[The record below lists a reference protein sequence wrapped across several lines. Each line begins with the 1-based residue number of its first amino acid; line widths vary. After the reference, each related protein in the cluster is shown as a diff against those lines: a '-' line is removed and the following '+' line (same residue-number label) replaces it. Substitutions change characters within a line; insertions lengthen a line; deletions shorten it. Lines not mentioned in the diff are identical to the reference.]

1 MIGSILRIR
10 YELLEQID
18 DGPLF
23 ACYKARDRIA
33 AREVCVRVL
42 HDPFGN
48 EFAFVDKLKD
58 IVKRVGIL
66 QHPGLEKVLD
76 FDDHEGTPFIVTELN
91 AGHTLEERIKKL
103 APFSPAVAVG
113 LALSV
118 CETLDAIHGAGL
130 AHGDVSSSNITLTA
144 DGKTKV
150 ALTAIWESY
159 SSSKT
164 AGAVVLPGMAP
175 YLAPEITTGQMP
187 SATSD
192 VYALGVLLFELL
204 TGRRPYSGDTA
215 VSIALKHATAPVP
228 SVRSFNPSVPVVL
241 DEIVRKALAKNPL
254 ERYPNAKAMLSDL
267 RAVQDALR
275 FGKSLSWPIRGAAQ
289 EAGPVAPTVLQPAD
303 PEVKAPDPKKASSKP
318 RRDKPD
324 TLDTV
329 PKWLLGMVYLCVCA
343 MVVLVSLWIY
353 WNLTKPKLVRV
364 PNVVGLSLPEAQ
376 KQLDALGLKMKVG
389 KKVSS
394 EKQPADEI
402 LATVPSAGGEKRAG
416 GDVYVDV
423 STGSK
428 FVEVPDLRGRTLDE
442 AKALLSTVNL
452 TMDENVRKKKDRN
465 IPEGKIVA
473 QIPDPRSKVERSTR
487 IRITV
492 SGVEARGSRD
502 TPPEDQTIY
511 TFKVRF
517 KVPESEEPIAIKVVM
532 TDAKGAKTVFDDER
546 TSGDMVEIEEEGFG
560 PEASFRIFFDGE
572 LVQQVTK
579 RADEE

>member
-10 YELLEQID
+10 YELLEQSD

-23 ACYKARDRIA
+23 ATYKARDRIA

-42 HDPFGN
+42 HQPFAN

-58 IVKRVGIL
+58 VVKRVGIL
-66 QHPGLEKVLD
+66 QHPGLEKALD

-130 AHGDVSSSNITLTA
+130 AHGDISAANITLTA
-144 DGKTKV
+144 EGKTKV
-150 ALTAIWESY
+150 ALTAIWEAY

-187 SATSD
+187 SPTSD

-204 TGRRPYSGDTA
+204 TGRKPYSGDTA
-215 VSIALKHATAPVP
+215 VSIAMKHATAPVP

-254 ERYPNAKAMLSDL
+254 ERYPNAKAMLADH

-275 FGKSLSWPIRGAAQ
+275 FGKSLSWPNRGAAQ
-289 EAGPVAPTVLQPAD
+289 EAGPVAPTDLQPAD
-303 PEVKAPDPKKASSKP
+303 PEVKATDPKKTSKP

-329 PKWLLGMVYLCVCA
+329 PKWLLAMVYLCVCSL
-343 MVVLVSLWIY
+343 VVLVSLWIY
-353 WNLTKPKLVRV
+353 WNLTKPKVVRV

-376 KQLDALGLKMKVG
+376 KQLDALGLKMRVG
-389 KKVSS
+389 KKVPS

-402 LATVPSAGGEKRAG
+402 LATTPPAGGDKRAG

-452 TMDENVRKKKDRN
+452 TMDENVRKKRDRN

-492 SGVEARGSRD
+492 SGQEARTDR
-502 TPPEDQTIY
+502 PNPEEMQVY

-532 TDAKGAKTVFDDER
+532 TDGKGAKTVFDDER
-546 TSGDMVEIEEEGFG
+546 TSGDTVEIEEEGFG